1 MNLLAKITPQQK
13 NLIII
18 SLILGIT
25 FGLVG
30 VYYFSFYKVKAK
42 EITTLSEELE
52 KKKRELE
59 NIIFLFTEVAGKEQT
74 KKKRKAE
81 LRRLEK
87 GLPEVE
93 YVPTILTE
101 IENLAAET
109 LSQVSSLSPG
119 QIASPASQTSAQG
132 EVAAPAVVYK
142 EMSLNIPFRG
152 SYQNL
157 KDFLNRLAAFP
168 MVIVVNS
175 LAISKAGEV
184 DAYDATPILSVSLPT
199 TIYILPKGG
208 RGGKTGS

>member
-1 MNLLAKITPQQK
+1 MKLLAKITPQQK

-18 SLILGIT
+18 SLILGVT

-42 EITTLSEELE
+42 EITKLSEELE
-52 KKKRELE
+52 KKERELE
-59 NIIFLFTEVAGKEQT
+59 NIMFLFTEVAGKEQT

-93 YVPTILTE
+93 YVPTLLTE

-132 EVAAPAVVYK
+132 EAAAPAVVYK
-142 EMSLNIPFRG
+142 EMSLSIPFRG
-152 SYQNL
+152 SYQSL

-175 LAISKAGEV
+175 LAISKAGET

>member
-18 SLILGIT
+18 SLILGVT

-42 EITTLSEELE
+42 EITKLSEELE
-52 KKKRELE
+52 KKERELE
-59 NIIFLFTEVAGKEQT
+59 NIRFLFTEVAGKEQT

-93 YVPTILTE
+93 YVPTLLTE

-119 QIASPASQTSAQG
+119 QIASPASQASAQG
-132 EVAAPAVVYK
+132 EAVAPAVVYK
-142 EMSLNIPFRG
+142 EMSLSIPFRG
-152 SYQNL
+152 SYQSL

>member
-18 SLILGIT
+18 FLILGVT

-42 EITTLSEELE
+42 EITKLSEELE
-52 KKKRELE
+52 KKERELE
-59 NIIFLFTEVAGKEQT
+59 NIRFLFTEVAGKEQT

-87 GLPEVE
+87 GLSEAE
-93 YVPTILTE
+93 YVPTLLTE

-109 LSQVSSLSPG
+109 HSKVSSLSPG
-119 QIASPASQTSAQG
+119 QIASPASQASAQG
-132 EVAAPAVVYK
+132 EAAAPAVVYK
-142 EMSLNIPFRG
+142 EMSLSIPFRG

-157 KDFLNRLAAFP
+157 KSFLNRLAAFP

-175 LAISKAGEV
+175 LAISKAGGV

>member
-18 SLILGIT
+18 SLILGVT
-25 FGLVG
+25 FGLGG

-42 EITTLSEELE
+42 EITKLTEELE
-52 KKKRELE
+52 KKERELE
-59 NIIFLFTEVAGKEQT
+59 NIRFLFTEVAGKEQT

-93 YVPTILTE
+93 YVPTLLTE

-109 LSQVSSLSPG
+109 HSQVSSLSPG
-119 QIASPASQTSAQG
+119 QIASPASQATPQG
-132 EVAAPAVVYK
+132 ETAAPAVVYK
-142 EMSLNIPFRG
+142 EMSLSIPFRG

-157 KDFLNRLAAFP
+157 KDFLNRLATFP
-168 MVIVVNS
+168 MVIVVNN
-175 LAISKAGEV
+175 LAISKAGEA

-199 TIYILPKGG
+199 TIYILPKGE